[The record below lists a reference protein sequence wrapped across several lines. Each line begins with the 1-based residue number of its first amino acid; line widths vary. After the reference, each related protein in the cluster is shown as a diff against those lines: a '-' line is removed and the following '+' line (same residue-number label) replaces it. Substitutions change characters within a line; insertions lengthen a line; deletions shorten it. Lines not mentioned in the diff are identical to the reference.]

1 MKVIIILLYCVL
13 CVISVYT
20 PSSGGK
26 DTYEFFIDVKVGLS
40 NNISTTYSG
49 IKIGTDLA
57 LLNVTLYIDGN
68 YTSECIMKSQ
78 CIFPSKNCGTESH
91 VYVITVAPAFNNTN
105 FVVVGYTFDGDAC
118 GAIIMIT
125 FILLGVGFLITGC
138 MLYLIF
144 NCCIIQNKRTKQ
156 FMENNHEYEI

>member
-1 MKVIIILLYCVL
+1 MKGIIILLYCVL

-26 DTYEFFIDVKVGLS
+26 DTYEEFIDVKVGLS

-78 CIFPSKNCGTESH
+78 CIFPSKDCRAESH

-118 GAIIMIT
+118 GKT
-125 FILLGVGFLITGC
+125 PLGVPPPGFARWYNYYNNSHTFRSG
-138 MLYLIF
+138 IF
-144 NCCIIQNKRTKQ
+144 NNRMYGIFNI
-156 FMENNHEYEI
+156 